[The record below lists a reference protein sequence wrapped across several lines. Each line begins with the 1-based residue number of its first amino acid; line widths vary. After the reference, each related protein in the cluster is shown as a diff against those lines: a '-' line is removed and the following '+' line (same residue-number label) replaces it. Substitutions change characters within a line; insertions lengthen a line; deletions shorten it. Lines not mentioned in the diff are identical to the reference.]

1 MILKTRWY
9 DLDDG
14 DDGISVD
21 RVDWNGCSE
30 DMKICLI
37 REFRMGYQA
46 AKPSTITDDKFVCIQ
61 NGRAKLTNADWF
73 TNKIMILW
81 YIISLPV
88 SSFVF
93 CFFGE
98 SPIGRTGD
106 WILLI
111 MLVNILTAAI
121 LSGIWCAFI
130 EMPWRLRRQQKIFD
144 EKKYTQN
151 LNNFI
156 TECRKLK

>member
-21 RVDWNGCSE
+21 RVDWNGCYE
-30 DMKICLI
+30 DMKILLI

-46 AKPSTITDDKFVCIQ
+46 AKPFTVTDDKFVCIQ
-61 NGRAKLTNADWF
+61 NGRAKLTNVYWF
-73 TNKIMILW
+73 TDKKVLMG
-81 YIISLPV
+81 YIIRLPI

-93 CFFGE
+93 YFF
-98 SPIGRTGD
+98 IKNQMDRIGD
-106 WILLI
+106 WVLLTI
-111 MLVNILTAAI
+111 LVNIFTAAV
-121 LSGIWCAFI
+121 LSGIWRMFI

>member
-21 RVDWNGCSE
+21 GVDWSGCSE
-30 DMKICLI
+30 DTKKRLI

-46 AKPSTITDDKFVCIQ
+46 VKPSMVTDDKFVCIH
-61 NGRAKLTNADWF
+61 NGRAKLTNAEWF
-73 TNKIMILW
+73 TDKIMILW

-93 CFFGE
+93 YFFIKN
-98 SPIGRTGD
+98 PMDRIGD
-106 WILLI
+106 WILLTI
-111 MLVNILTAAI
+111 LVNIFTASI
-121 LSGIWCAFI
+121 LSGIWYMFI
-130 EMPWRLRRQQKIFD
+130 EMPWRMRRQQKIFD

>member
-30 DMKICLI
+30 DMKNLLI

-81 YIISLPV
+81 YIISLPI

-93 CFFGE
+93 YFFIKN
-98 SPIGRTGD
+98 PMDRIGD
-106 WILLI
+106 WALLTI
-111 MLVNILTAAI
+111 LVNIFTAAI
-121 LSGIWCAFI
+121 LSEIWYMFI

>member
-21 RVDWNGCSE
+21 RVDWSGCSE
-30 DMKICLI
+30 DTKKRLI

-46 AKPSTITDDKFVCIQ
+46 VKPSTVTDDKFVCIH
-61 NGRAKLTNADWF
+61 NGRAKLTNAEWF
-73 TNKIMILW
+73 TDKIMILW
-81 YIISLPV
+81 FIISLPV

-93 CFFGE
+93 YFFIKN
-98 SPIGRTGD
+98 PMDRIGD
-106 WILLI
+106 WILLTI
-111 MLVNILTAAI
+111 LVNIFTASI
-121 LSGIWCAFI
+121 LSGIWYMFI
-130 EMPWRLRRQQKIFD
+130 EMPWRMRRQQKIFD
-144 EKKYTQN
+144 EKKYAQK

>member
-30 DMKICLI
+30 DMKNLLI

-46 AKPSTITDDKFVCIQ
+46 AKPFTVTDDKFVCIQ

-73 TNKIMILW
+73 TDKKALLW

-93 CFFGE
+93 YFFIKN
-98 SPIGRTGD
+98 PMDRIGD
-106 WILLI
+106 WILLTI
-111 MLVNILTAAI
+111 LVNIFTASI
-121 LSGIWCAFI
+121 LSGIWYTFI

>member
-21 RVDWNGCSE
+21 RVDWCGCSE
-30 DMKICLI
+30 DTKKRLI

-46 AKPSTITDDKFVCIQ
+46 VKPSTVTDDKFVCIQ

-73 TNKIMILW
+73 TDKKVILW
-81 YIISLPV
+81 YIISLPI

-93 CFFGE
+93 YFFIKN
-98 SPIGRTGD
+98 PMDRIGD
-106 WILLI
+106 WALLTI
-111 MLVNILTAAI
+111 LVNIFTAAI
-121 LSGIWCAFI
+121 LSGIWYMFI
-130 EMPWRLRRQQKIFD
+130 EMQVIHQ
-144 EKKYTQN
+144 
-151 LNNFI
+151 LNINSI
-156 TECRKLK
+156 VCY

>member
-14 DDGISVD
+14 DDGIPVD

-30 DMKICLI
+30 DTKKRLI

-46 AKPSTITDDKFVCIQ
+46 AKPSTVTDDKFVCIQ

-73 TNKIMILW
+73 TDKNMLLW

-88 SSFVF
+88 SSFIF
-93 CFFGE
+93 YFFGAN
-98 SPIGRTGD
+98 PMDRIGD
-106 WILLI
+106 WALCTIF
-111 MLVNILTAAI
+111 VNIFTAAI
-121 LSGIWCAFI
+121 LSGIWCVFI

-144 EKKYTQN
+144 EKKSSQI

>member
-21 RVDWNGCSE
+21 RVDWSGCSE
-30 DMKICLI
+30 DMKNLLI

-46 AKPSTITDDKFVCIQ
+46 AKPSIITDDKFVCIH

-73 TNKIMILW
+73 TDKIMILR

-88 SSFVF
+88 TSFVF
-93 CFFGE
+93 YFFIKN
-98 SPIGRTGD
+98 PMDRIGD
-106 WILLI
+106 WILLTI
-111 MLVNILTAAI
+111 LVNIFTAAI

>member
-30 DMKICLI
+30 DMKNLLI

-46 AKPSTITDDKFVCIQ
+46 AKPFTVTDDKFVCIQ

-73 TNKIMILW
+73 TDKKVLLW
-81 YIISLPV
+81 YIISLPI

-93 CFFGE
+93 YFFIKN
-98 SPIGRTGD
+98 PMDRIGD
-106 WILLI
+106 WVLLTI
-111 MLVNILTAAI
+111 LVNIFTAAV
-121 LSGIWCAFI
+121 LSGIWYMFI

>member
-21 RVDWNGCSE
+21 RVDWSGCSE
-30 DMKICLI
+30 DTKKRLI

-46 AKPSTITDDKFVCIQ
+46 AKPFTVTDDKFVCIQ

-73 TNKIMILW
+73 TDKKVLLW
-81 YIISLPV
+81 YIISLPI

-93 CFFGE
+93 YFFIKN
-98 SPIGRTGD
+98 PMDRIGD
-106 WILLI
+106 WVLLTI
-111 MLVNILTAAI
+111 LVNIFTAAV
-121 LSGIWCAFI
+121 LSGIWYTFI

-144 EKKYTQN
+144 EKKYAQK

>member
-21 RVDWNGCSE
+21 RVDWSGCSE
-30 DMKICLI
+30 DTKKRLI
-37 REFRMGYQA
+37 REFRMGYQPV
-46 AKPSTITDDKFVCIQ
+46 KPSTATDDKFVCIR

-73 TNKIMILW
+73 TDKIMILW
-81 YIISLPV
+81 YIISLPI

-93 CFFGE
+93 YFFIKN
-98 SPIGRTGD
+98 PMDRIGD
-106 WILLI
+106 WALLTI
-111 MLVNILTAAI
+111 LVNIFTAAI
-121 LSGIWCAFI
+121 LSGIWYMFI

>member
-14 DDGISVD
+14 DDGIPVD

-30 DMKICLI
+30 DMKNLLI

-46 AKPSTITDDKFVCIQ
+46 AKPFTVTDDKFVCIH

-73 TNKIMILW
+73 TDKKVLLW
-81 YIISLPV
+81 YIISLPI
-88 SSFVF
+88 SSLVF
-93 CFFGE
+93 YFFIKN
-98 SPIGRTGD
+98 PMDRIGD
-106 WILLI
+106 WVLLTI
-111 MLVNILTAAI
+111 LVNIFTAAV
-121 LSGIWCAFI
+121 LSGIWRMFI
-130 EMPWRLRRQQKIFD
+130 EMPWRLRRQQKIYD

>member
-9 DLDDG
+9 DLDDL

-21 RVDWNGCSE
+21 RVDWSDCSE
-30 DMKICLI
+30 DTKKRLI
-37 REFRMGYQA
+37 KEFRMGYQA
-46 AKPSTITDDKFVCIQ
+46 VKPSTVTDDKFVCIH
-61 NGRAKLTNADWF
+61 NGRAKLTNAEWF
-73 TNKIMILW
+73 TDKIMILW

-93 CFFGE
+93 YFFIKN
-98 SPIGRTGD
+98 PMDRIGD
-106 WILLI
+106 WILLTI
-111 MLVNILTAAI
+111 LVNIFTAAI
-121 LSGIWCAFI
+121 LSGIWYMFI

>member
-14 DDGISVD
+14 DDGIPVD

-30 DMKICLI
+30 DMKNLLI

-46 AKPSTITDDKFVCIQ
+46 AKPFTVTDDKFVCIQ

-73 TNKIMILW
+73 TDKKVLLW
-81 YIISLPV
+81 YIISLPI
-88 SSFVF
+88 SSLVF
-93 CFFGE
+93 YFFIKN
-98 SPIGRTGD
+98 PMDRIGD
-106 WILLI
+106 WVLLTI
-111 MLVNILTAAI
+111 LVNIFTAAV
-121 LSGIWCAFI
+121 LSGIWRMFI
-130 EMPWRLRRQQKIFD
+130 EMPWRLHRQQKIYD

>member
-14 DDGISVD
+14 DDGIPVD

-30 DMKICLI
+30 DMKNLLI

-46 AKPSTITDDKFVCIQ
+46 AKPFTATDDKFVCIQ

-73 TNKIMILW
+73 TDKKVLLW
-81 YIISLPV
+81 YIISLPI
-88 SSFVF
+88 SSLVF
-93 CFFGE
+93 YFFIKN
-98 SPIGRTGD
+98 PMDRIGD
-106 WILLI
+106 WVLLTI
-111 MLVNILTAAI
+111 LVNIFTAAV
-121 LSGIWCAFI
+121 LSGIWRMFI
-130 EMPWRLRRQQKIFD
+130 EMPWRLRRQQKIYD

>member
-30 DMKICLI
+30 DMKNLLI

-46 AKPSTITDDKFVCIQ
+46 AKPSIITDDKFVCIH

-73 TNKIMILW
+73 TDKIMILW

-88 SSFVF
+88 TSFVF
-93 CFFGE
+93 YFFIKN
-98 SPIGRTGD
+98 PMDRIGD
-106 WILLI
+106 WALCTIF
-111 MLVNILTAAI
+111 VNIFTAAI
-121 LSGIWCAFI
+121 LSGIWCVFI

-144 EKKYTQN
+144 EKKYAQN

>member
-30 DMKICLI
+30 DMKNLLI
-37 REFRMGYQA
+37 REFRMGYQPV
-46 AKPSTITDDKFVCIQ
+46 KPSTVTDDKFVCIQ

-73 TNKIMILW
+73 TDKNMLLW

-93 CFFGE
+93 YFFE
-98 SPIGRTGD
+98 KNPMDRIGD
-106 WILLI
+106 WALCTIF
-111 MLVNILTAAI
+111 VNIFTAAI
-121 LSGIWCAFI
+121 LSGIWCVFI

>member
-21 RVDWNGCSE
+21 RVDWSGCSE
-30 DMKICLI
+30 DTKKRLI

-46 AKPSTITDDKFVCIQ
+46 AKPSIITDDKFVCIH

-73 TNKIMILW
+73 TDKIMILW
-81 YIISLPV
+81 YIISFPV
-88 SSFVF
+88 TSFVF

-98 SPIGRTGD
+98 SPVDRTGD
-106 WILLI
+106 WIILTI
-111 MLVNILTAAI
+111 LVNIFTAAI
-121 LSGIWCAFI
+121 LSGIWYTFI

-151 LNNFI
+151 LNSFI

>member
-14 DDGISVD
+14 DDGIPVD

-30 DMKICLI
+30 DMKNLLI

-46 AKPSTITDDKFVCIQ
+46 AKPFTVTDDKFVCIQ

-73 TNKIMILW
+73 TDKKVLLW
-81 YIISLPV
+81 YIISLPI
-88 SSFVF
+88 SSLVF
-93 CFFGE
+93 YFFIKN
-98 SPIGRTGD
+98 PMDRIGD
-106 WILLI
+106 WVLLTI
-111 MLVNILTAAI
+111 LVNIFTAAV
-121 LSGIWCAFI
+121 LSGIWRMFI
-130 EMPWRLRRQQKIFD
+130 EMPWRLRRQQKIYD

>member
-21 RVDWNGCSE
+21 RVDWSGCSE
-30 DMKICLI
+30 DTKKRLI
-37 REFRMGYQA
+37 REFRMGYQPV
-46 AKPSTITDDKFVCIQ
+46 KPSTATDDKFVCIY

-73 TNKIMILW
+73 TDKIMILW

-88 SSFVF
+88 TSFVF
-93 CFFGE
+93 YFFIKNPMDRIE
-98 SPIGRTGD
+98 D
-106 WILLI
+106 WILLTI
-111 MLVNILTAAI
+111 LVNIFTASI
-121 LSGIWCAFI
+121 LSGIWYMFI
-130 EMPWRLRRQQKIFD
+130 EMPWRMRRQQKIFD
-144 EKKYTQN
+144 EKKYAQN

>member
-30 DMKICLI
+30 DMKNLLI

-46 AKPSTITDDKFVCIQ
+46 AKPFTVTDDKFVCIQ

-73 TNKIMILW
+73 TDKKVLLW
-81 YIISLPV
+81 YIISLPI
-88 SSFVF
+88 SSLVF
-93 CFFGE
+93 YFFIKN
-98 SPIGRTGD
+98 PMDRIGD
-106 WILLI
+106 WVLLTI
-111 MLVNILTAAI
+111 LVNIFTAAV
-121 LSGIWCAFI
+121 LSGIWRMFI
-130 EMPWRLRRQQKIFD
+130 EMPWRLRRQQKIYD

>member
-30 DMKICLI
+30 DMKNLLI

-46 AKPSTITDDKFVCIQ
+46 AKPFTVTDDKFVCIQ

-73 TNKIMILW
+73 TDKKVLLW
-81 YIISLPV
+81 YIISLPI
-88 SSFVF
+88 SSLVF
-93 CFFGE
+93 YFFIKN
-98 SPIGRTGD
+98 PMDRIGD
-106 WILLI
+106 WVLLTI
-111 MLVNILTAAI
+111 LVNIFTAAV
-121 LSGIWCAFI
+121 LSGIWRMFI
-130 EMPWRLRRQQKIFD
+130 EMPWRLRRQQKIYD
-144 EKKYTQN
+144 EKKYAQN

>member
-21 RVDWNGCSE
+21 RVDWSGCSE
-30 DMKICLI
+30 DTKKRLI

-46 AKPSTITDDKFVCIQ
+46 AKPSTITDDKFVCIR

-73 TNKIMILW
+73 TGKNMLLW

-93 CFFGE
+93 YFFGKN
-98 SPIGRTGD
+98 PMDRIGD
-106 WILLI
+106 WALFTL
-111 MLVNILTAAI
+111 LVNIFITVVI
-121 LSGIWCAFI
+121 SGIWCVFI

-144 EKKYTQN
+144 EKKYAQN

>member
-14 DDGISVD
+14 DDGIPVD

-30 DMKICLI
+30 DMKNLLI

-46 AKPSTITDDKFVCIQ
+46 AKPFTVTDDKFVCIQ

-73 TNKIMILW
+73 TDKKVLLW
-81 YIISLPV
+81 YIISLPI
-88 SSFVF
+88 SSLVF
-93 CFFGE
+93 YFFIKN
-98 SPIGRTGD
+98 PMDRIGD
-106 WILLI
+106 WILLTI
-111 MLVNILTAAI
+111 LVNIFTAAV
-121 LSGIWCAFI
+121 LSGIWRMFI

>member
-14 DDGISVD
+14 DDGIPVD

-30 DMKICLI
+30 DMKNLLI
-37 REFRMGYQA
+37 REFRMGYQPV
-46 AKPSTITDDKFVCIQ
+46 KSSTATDDKFVCIY

-73 TNKIMILW
+73 TDKIMILW

-88 SSFVF
+88 TSFVF
-93 CFFGE
+93 YFFIKNPMDRIE
-98 SPIGRTGD
+98 D
-106 WILLI
+106 WILLTI
-111 MLVNILTAAI
+111 LVNILTAAI
-121 LSGIWCAFI
+121 LSGIWCTFI

>member
-21 RVDWNGCSE
+21 RVDWSGCSE
-30 DMKICLI
+30 DTKKRLI

-46 AKPSTITDDKFVCIQ
+46 VKPSMVTDDKFVCIH
-61 NGRAKLTNADWF
+61 NGRAKLTNAEWF
-73 TNKIMILW
+73 TDKIMILW

-93 CFFGE
+93 YFFIKN
-98 SPIGRTGD
+98 PMDRIGD
-106 WILLI
+106 WILLTI
-111 MLVNILTAAI
+111 LVNIFTASI
-121 LSGIWCAFI
+121 LSGIWYMFI
-130 EMPWRLRRQQKIFD
+130 EMPWRMRRQQKIFD
-144 EKKYTQN
+144 EKKYAQN

>member
-1 MILKTRWY
+1 
-9 DLDDG
+9 
-14 DDGISVD
+14 
-21 RVDWNGCSE
+21 
-30 DMKICLI
+30 
-37 REFRMGYQA
+37 MGYQPV
-46 AKPSTITDDKFVCIQ
+46 KPSIITDDKFVCIH

-73 TNKIMILW
+73 TDKIMILW

-88 SSFVF
+88 TSFVF
-93 CFFGE
+93 YFFIKNPMDRIE
-98 SPIGRTGD
+98 D
-106 WILLI
+106 WILLTI
-111 MLVNILTAAI
+111 LVNILTAAI
-121 LSGIWCAFI
+121 LSGIWYTFI

>member
-30 DMKICLI
+30 DMKNLLI

-46 AKPSTITDDKFVCIQ
+46 AKPFTVTDDKFVCIQ

-73 TNKIMILW
+73 TDKKVLLW
-81 YIISLPV
+81 YIISLPI

-93 CFFGE
+93 YFFIKN
-98 SPIGRTGD
+98 PMDRIGD
-106 WILLI
+106 WVLLTI
-111 MLVNILTAAI
+111 LVNIFTAAV
-121 LSGIWCAFI
+121 LSGIWYTFI

-144 EKKYTQN
+144 EKKYTQK

>member
-30 DMKICLI
+30 DTKKRLI

-46 AKPSTITDDKFVCIQ
+46 AKPFTVTDDKFVCIQ

-73 TNKIMILW
+73 TDKKVLLW
-81 YIISLPV
+81 YIISLPI
-88 SSFVF
+88 SSLVF
-93 CFFGE
+93 YFFIKN
-98 SPIGRTGD
+98 PMDRIGD
-106 WILLI
+106 WVLLTI
-111 MLVNILTAAI
+111 LVNIFTAAI
-121 LSGIWCAFI
+121 LSGTWRMFI
-130 EMPWRLRRQQKIFD
+130 EMPWRLRRQQKIYD
-144 EKKYTQN
+144 EKKYAQN

>member
-30 DMKICLI
+30 DMKNLLI

-46 AKPSTITDDKFVCIQ
+46 AKPSIITDDKFVCIH

-73 TNKIMILW
+73 TDKIMILW

-88 SSFVF
+88 TSFVF
-93 CFFGE
+93 YFFIKN
-98 SPIGRTGD
+98 PMDRIGD
-106 WILLI
+106 WILLTI
-111 MLVNILTAAI
+111 LVNIFTAAI
-121 LSGIWCAFI
+121 LSRIWYTFI

>member
-30 DMKICLI
+30 DMKNLLI

-46 AKPSTITDDKFVCIQ
+46 AKPFTVTDDKFVCIQ

-73 TNKIMILW
+73 TDKKVLLW
-81 YIISLPV
+81 YIISLPI

-93 CFFGE
+93 YFFIKN
-98 SPIGRTGD
+98 PMDRIGD
-106 WILLI
+106 WVLLTI
-111 MLVNILTAAI
+111 LVNIFTAAV
-121 LSGIWCAFI
+121 LSGICRMFI